1 MHRECPREFQ
11 DRIDQEFGTN
21 QYGEP
26 LYKFAWGQTETMRGG
41 GAWANGFVGYKD
53 VLVGGNDPCW
63 MIMQWDPPQVY
74 GSPAM
79 WYYTFRDQMT
89 GLQDLGEYPYHGRYR
104 LIHKLIHRERVNGK
118 VVVTAM
124 DLSSMLIE
132 QILPMVR
139 GWQALS
145 KEAQVEALRYEQ
157 RLREEEIARA
167 AIEAKQSYAP
177 AFKGNAVS
185 FTRQGCRTSLI
196 AKKEEFLEK
205 NWKRLMQAAS
215 LYQRGM
221 NQV

>member
-63 MIMQWDPPQVY
+63 
-74 GSPAM
+74 
-79 WYYTFRDQMT
+79 
-89 GLQDLGEYPYHGRYR
+89 
-104 LIHKLIHRERVNGK
+104 
-118 VVVTAM
+118 
-124 DLSSMLIE
+124 
-132 QILPMVR
+132 PMVR